1 MDNFGRNSFDDR
13 HDPFLV
19 PFAPHFQ
26 QRITVREI
34 FQLYV
39 NQFCKTYASRIKKQH
54 DQSIAFGEKIIRRGR
69 RPVRIG
75 CGVCFRFVFL
85 PVAGANRMRILLD
98 GRLGLIDAY
107 VRGQF
112 CEFLGGDG
120 VAARE
125 ILFVA
130 ENSAGIAVIQNYP
143 GLFWREAEPDELF
156 QGCRVGIESEKRVVP
171 GFPAFAG
178 LGRFAG

>member
-1 MDNFGRNSFDDR
+1 MKHLDYCLPVS
-13 HDPFLV
+13 
-19 PFAPHFQ
+19 
-26 QRITVREI
+26 VRER
-34 FQLYV
+34 
-39 NQFCKTYASRIKKQH
+39 CPAGAKTGSYR
-54 DQSIAFGEKIIRRGR
+54 
-69 RPVRIG
+69 VR
-75 CGVCFRFVFL
+75 CLFPVCFPACCRRE
-85 PVAGANRMRILLD
+85 P
-98 GRLGLIDAY
+98 DADSARRQSRSDRC
-107 VRGQF
+107 V
-112 CEFLGGDG
+112 CGDG

-156 QGCRVGIESEKRVVP
+156 QGCRVGIESEKRVAP

>member
-1 MDNFGRNSFDDR
+1 
-13 HDPFLV
+13 
-19 PFAPHFQ
+19 
-26 QRITVREI
+26 
-34 FQLYV
+34 
-39 NQFCKTYASRIKKQH
+39 
-54 DQSIAFGEKIIRRGR
+54 
-69 RPVRIG
+69 
-75 CGVCFRFVFL
+75 
-85 PVAGANRMRILLD
+85 MRILLD
-98 GRLGLIDAY
+98 GRVGLIDAY

-156 QGCRVGIESEKRVVP
+156 QGCRVGIESEKRVAP

-178 LGRFAG
+178 LGRFARMKKPFRRNYLKFLYVCLPAPNRVRGRCRA